1 MPPSPGPPL
10 CTFTIRAGRSHPAR
24 YEIPSLL
31 SEIPGDELEV
41 SIFSA
46 LEEEWEIYFS
56 FGIFYG
62 IVYAKADQV
71 YTLRDEMKQILQAEC
86 DKAGEPSDEFIGWF
100 VEKFHVCMPDD
111 IVFNFDLESFLEQ
124 MPW

>member
-1 MPPSPGPPL
+1 MIVWKDVTD
-10 CTFTIRAGRSHPAR
+10 TF
-24 YEIPSLL
+24 
-31 SEIPGDELEV
+31 SEERRHYNGKYLEQDEVYGDELEV

>member
-1 MPPSPGPPL
+1 MQHLGDEQDGKYL
-10 CTFTIRAGRSHPAR
+10 EQDEV
-24 YEIPSLL
+24 Y
-31 SEIPGDELEV
+31 GDELEV